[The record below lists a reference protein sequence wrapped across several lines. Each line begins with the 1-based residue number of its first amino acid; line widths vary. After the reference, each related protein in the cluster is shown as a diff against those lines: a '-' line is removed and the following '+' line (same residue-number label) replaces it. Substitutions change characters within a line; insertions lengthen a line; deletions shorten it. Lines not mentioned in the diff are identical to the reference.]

1 VTPSQLYD
9 YYLDLKQPEYEVYLA
24 LVHSRFS
31 TNTFPSWSR
40 AHPYKYLAHNGEINT
55 LRGNVNFMNAREGT
69 MSSETFGAELSNLYP
84 IVEKNNSDSGS
95 MDNVVEFLVNCSDR
109 SLPEAMLTLVPEAW
123 QSDELMNDEKKDYYK
138 WSSFLMEPWDGPA
151 LLTFTGNCK
160 L

>member
-1 VTPSQLYD
+1 
-9 YYLDLKQPEYEVYLA
+9 
-24 LVHSRFS
+24 
-31 TNTFPSWSR
+31 
-40 AHPYKYLAHNGEINT
+40 
-55 LRGNVNFMNAREGT
+55 
-69 MSSETFGAELSNLYP
+69 MSSETFGAEMSNLYP